1 MHQKGVSQQIL
12 DLAGHPLVSVRGY
25 CVRTN
30 PRHACCWYRVRLS
43 LARLMMGTR
52 VPIVGLLDDVIK
64 LANSLLT

>member
-12 DLAGHPLVSVRGY
+12 DLAGHPLVSVRGC

-30 PRHACCWYRVRLS
+30 PRHACCYRVRLS
-43 LARLMMGTR
+43 LARLMMATC

-64 LANSLLT
+64 LPNSLLT